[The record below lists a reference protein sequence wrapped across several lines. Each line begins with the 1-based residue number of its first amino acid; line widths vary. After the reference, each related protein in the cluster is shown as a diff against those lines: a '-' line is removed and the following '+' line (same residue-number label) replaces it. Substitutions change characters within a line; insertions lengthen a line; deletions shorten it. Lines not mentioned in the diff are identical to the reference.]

1 LNLSRQVYRMLLGRR
16 LPRTRGKLTVSGLRG
31 PLQIDRDD
39 WGIPHVTA
47 TNEPDAW
54 FGLGFCQGQD
64 RTFQLEILL
73 RAIRGTLS
81 QLIGENGIRVDR
93 LVRRIG
99 FHRSAPAQLAV
110 LSPEVRSQLEAYAA
124 GVNAGAT
131 IGQRRRPHE
140 FVLLRAR
147 PTPWTAVD
155 VVAGLK
161 LQAFVICSNWDVE
174 LARLR
179 VLSADGPEALA
190 DLDPA
195 YIEWPPSHWSMDP
208 GSGGALEQLTDD
220 LAALNSFVGAGGASN
235 NWVVSGDR
243 TASGRPILANDPHL
257 PPTLPSPWYL
267 AHLRTPEWAAAGATS
282 VGCPCIPA
290 GHNGMASWGITAGFT
305 DTTDLYLEQIGPDG
319 RSVRQE
325 DSFVPC
331 EVHRE
336 IIHVRL
342 AASIREE
349 VLVTPRGPIIGPAL
363 EETSEAISLQAV
375 WLKPL
380 PIQGLLRIH
389 RARSFAE
396 VQQFCAEW
404 PSLPLSLVYA
414 DETGHTGWQLVGQAP
429 RRKKGWGILP
439 SPGWVADANWE
450 EDLIPLA
457 EMPSLENPPEGFI
470 VSANSQ
476 PHMNGDGPFLGVD
489 WLDGYR
495 AEMAK
500 ASLSKRTD
508 WDMSATM
515 ALQMSQHNRHWSEVR
530 EIVLNLA
537 TDDPSTGTALHLLK
551 GWNGSM
557 AADSPAATIYALLMA
572 EMTRRIVRSRAPKS
586 FAWALG
592 RGQGLLVP
600 HGFLTVR
607 RLGHLTSL
615 FLRQPDGWF
624 QRSWNAEIADAL
636 QCTVKEL
643 QATHGPEPTG
653 WAWGRVR
660 QLTLRHMMDRRPPL
674 DRIYD
679 LGPIPC
685 GGDAN
690 TLNQAAPL
698 PLDPTGNPAFITSLR
713 MVVEIGDWDNARF
726 VLPGGQSGNP
736 FSSHYADQFPL
747 WQRGDAATIA
757 WTDAAVRR
765 VTRQS
770 LELVPAN

>member
-1 LNLSRQVYRMLLGRR
+1 MLLGRR
-16 LPRTRGKLTVSGLRG
+16 LPRSRGQLTVPGIGGR
-31 PLQIDRDD
+31 LQINRDN
-39 WGIPHVTA
+39 WGIPHITA
-47 TNEPDAW
+47 DSESDAW
-54 FGLGFCQGQD
+54 FGLGFCHGQD

-81 QLIGENGIRVDR
+81 QLIGERGIGVDR

-99 FHRSAPAQLAV
+99 FHRCARAQLAV
-110 LSPEVRSQLEAYAA
+110 LAPGVRAQLEAYAA

-140 FVLLRAR
+140 FVLLRSR

-179 VLSADGPEALA
+179 VLIADGPEALA

-195 YIEWPPSHWSMDP
+195 YTEWPPSKWSIEP
-208 GSGGALEQLTDD
+208 GTGLALDRLAEDV
-220 LAALNSFVGAGGASN
+220 AALTSMVGTGGASN
-235 NWVVSGDR
+235 NWVVAGSR
-243 TASGRPILANDPHL
+243 TASGRPIVANDPHL

-267 AHLRTPEWAAAGATS
+267 AHLRTPEWAAAGASS

-290 GHNGMASWGITAGFT
+290 GHNGFASWGITAGFT
-305 DTTDLYLEQIGPDG
+305 DNTDLYVEQLGPDG
-319 RSVRQE
+319 KSVRQE

-331 EVHRE
+331 EVHQE
-336 IIHVRL
+336 VIEVRL
-342 AASIREE
+342 AGSLLEE

-363 EETSEAISLQAV
+363 EETTEAISLQAV

-380 PIQGLLRIH
+380 PIQGLLCIH
-389 RARSFAE
+389 RARSFGE
-396 VQQFCAEW
+396 MQQFFVEW

-439 SPGWVADANWE
+439 SPGWVADAGWE
-450 EDLIPLA
+450 EELIPLA
-457 EMPSLENPPEGFI
+457 EMPHIENPTRGFI
-470 VSANSQ
+470 ATANSQ
-476 PHMNGDGPFLGVD
+476 PQSNDEGPFLGVD

-495 AEMAK
+495 AEIATD
-500 ASLSKRTD
+500 SLANRTD
-508 WDMSATM
+508 WDVPATM
-515 ALQMSQHNRHWSEVR
+515 VLQMSQQNLHWREVR
-530 EIVLNLA
+530 AVMLKIPAE
-537 TDDPSTGTALHLLK
+537 DPLTRAGLRLLEE
-551 GWNGSM
+551 WDGSM
-557 AADSPAATIYALLMA
+557 TADSPAAAIYSLFMA
-572 EMTRRIVRSRAPKS
+572 EMTQRVVRSRAPKS
-586 FAWALG
+586 YDWALG

-600 HGFLTVR
+600 NGFLGVR

-615 FLRQPDGWF
+615 FLQQPDGWF
-624 QRSWNAEIADAL
+624 ERSWNAEIADAL
-636 QCTVKEL
+636 QAAIKEL
-643 QATHGPEPTG
+643 RAKYGPEPAN
-653 WAWGRVR
+653 WAWGRIR

-690 TLNQAAPL
+690 TLNQAASM
-698 PLDPTGNPAFITSLR
+698 PLDPTGNPGFIASLR

-747 WQRGDAATIA
+747 WQRGEGVPIV
-757 WTDAAVRR
+757 WSEEAVQR

-770 LELVPAN
+770 LQLVPVR